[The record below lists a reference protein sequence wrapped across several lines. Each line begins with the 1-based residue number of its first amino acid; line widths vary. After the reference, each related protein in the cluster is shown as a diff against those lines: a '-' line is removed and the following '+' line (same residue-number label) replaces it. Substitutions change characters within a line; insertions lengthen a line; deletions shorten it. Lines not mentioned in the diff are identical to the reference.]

1 MILVEETL
9 RRILERTPQLPAEM
23 VGLAAARGR
32 VLREAVFADRD
43 LPPFDRSAVDGYA
56 VRAACLAGGG
66 RLRVVDQ
73 IPAGTMPRIPV
84 GPGEAAA
91 VMTGAPIP
99 EGADAAIMV
108 EDTVRDGDF
117 VRWPAP
123 DRNPPPVRNP
133 PAVRA
138 GDRITARGAEV
149 RAGTKLLEAG
159 GRVSAAALGLL
170 ATVGKVEVAVG
181 RRPRV
186 AVFSTGDE
194 LRHPRTATPRPAQI
208 RDANS
213 HMIAARCRGLGLPT
227 RRLGFAPDDPQK
239 LAETIA
245 SGLQSDVL
253 FISGGVSMGRYD
265 YVEPVLE
272 AAGVRLLITAVAI
285 RPGKPFVFGI
295 TGESRPILVFGLPG
309 NPVSALTTFEVL
321 ARPALEKMEGIPD
334 PRSPRPSVRLLAPVT
349 QHGPRRAFL
358 PARVGIS
365 ENGEL
370 TAQPIRSQG
379 SGDIAAV
386 ALANAFVIVPD
397 NAGTIPAGE
406 SVAAHPLPGF
416 PDAGPGWHDPRR

>member
-1 MILVEETL
+1 M
-9 RRILERTPQLPAEM
+9 LPAEM
-23 VGLAAARGR
+23 VGLASARGR

-56 VRAACLAGGG
+56 VRAACLASGG

-99 EGADAAIMV
+99 RGADAAIMV

-117 VRWPAP
+117 VGWPAP
-123 DRNPPPVRNP
+123 DRNPPPVR
-133 PAVRA
+133 A
-138 GDRITARGAEV
+138 GDRITARAAEV
-149 RAGTKLLEAG
+149 RAGVKLLEAG

-213 HMIAARCRGLGLPT
+213 HMIAARCRGMGLPT
-227 RRLGFAPDDPQK
+227 RRLGFAPDDPRR

-245 SGLQSDVL
+245 SGLESEVL

-265 YVEPVLE
+265 YVEPVLD
-272 AAGVRLLITAVAI
+272 AAGVRLLVTAVAI

-334 PRSPRPSVRLLAPVT
+334 PRSPRPAVRLLAPVT

-365 ENGEL
+365 GNGEL

-386 ALANAFVIVPD
+386 ALANALVIVPED
-397 NAGTIPAGE
+397 AGTIPAGE

-416 PDAGPGWHDPRR
+416 PDPGPEWHDPRR

>member
-1 MILVEETL
+1 M
-9 RRILERTPQLPAEM
+9 LPAER
-23 VGLAAARGR
+23 VGLASARGR

-66 RLRVVDQ
+66 RLRIVDQ
-73 IPAGTMPRIPV
+73 IPAGTMPRLPV

-99 EGADAAIMV
+99 QGADAAIMV

-117 VRWPAP
+117 VGWPAP
-123 DRNPPPVRNP
+123 GRNPPPVR
-133 PAVRA
+133 A
-138 GDRITARGAEV
+138 GDRMTARGAEV
-149 RAGTKLLEAG
+149 RAGAKLLEAG

-194 LRHPRTATPRPAQI
+194 LRHPRTVTPRPAQI

-213 HMIAARCRGLGLPT
+213 HMIAARCRGMGLPT
-227 RRLGFAPDDPQK
+227 RRLGSAPDDPQR

-245 SGLQSDVL
+245 SGLESDVL

-272 AAGVRLLITAVAI
+272 AAGVRLLVTAVAI

-295 TGESRPILVFGLPG
+295 TEESRPILVFGLPG

-334 PRSPRPSVRLLAPVT
+334 PRSPRPSVRLLAPVA

-365 ENGEL
+365 GNGEL

-386 ALANAFVIVPD
+386 ALANALVIVPED
-397 NAGTIPAGE
+397 AGTIPAGE
-406 SVAAHPLPGF
+406 RVAAHPLPGF
-416 PDAGPGWHDPRR
+416 PDAGPEWHDPRR